1 MPEVNQLDIFSAARE
16 RYIKDASKGH
26 KCECCGQYVKTYK
39 RTINTSMARVLW
51 LIHKSGKK
59 DFFHI
64 ENWLKEIGKPE
75 LRADF
80 HKLRFWNL
88 LEKKVEDRADGSNRN
103 GYYRITSRGVMF
115 AEGSME
121 VNKHAIIYN
130 NEFLGFEGEM
140 ISLKNALKEKFD
152 FKELMNA

>member
-39 RTINTSMARVLW
+39 RTINTSMAQVLR
-51 LIHKSGKK
+51 LINKSAKR
-59 DFFHI
+59 DFFHV
-64 ENWLKEIGKPE
+64 ENWLKEIGRPE

-88 LEKKVEDRADGSNRN
+88 LEKKVEDREDGSSRN
-103 GYYRITSRGVMF
+103 GFYKITGRGLMF
-115 AEGSME
+115 ANGQMD
-121 VNKHAIIYN
+121 VHKYAIVYN
-130 NEFLGFEGEM
+130 NEFLGFEGGM
-140 ISLKNALKEKFD
+140 INIKDVLKFSY
-152 FKELMNA
+152 KELMEN